1 MTAPMIEVIS
11 LFDGEFMGTHPVSL
25 NPDHVTFVAENNCG
39 NAIIYLSGGDA
50 PQMIAGRKEHYTP
63 LEPYAL
69 REDFD
74 RRPCDLPIGLQQ
86 RLWARTA
93 ILVGE
98 SRASVVAKINAARA
112 AARITVIRTE
122 GGAA

>member
-1 MTAPMIEVIS
+1 MSAPMIEVIS
-11 LFDGEFMGTHPVSL
+11 LFNGEFMGTHTVSL
-25 NPDHVTFVAENNCG
+25 NPDHVAFVAENNCG

-50 PQMIAGRKEHYTP
+50 PQLIAGRKEDYHP
-63 LEPYAL
+63 IEPYAL

-74 RRPCDLPIGLQQ
+74 RHPCDLPLGLQQ

-98 SRASVVAKINAARA
+98 SRASVVAKINEARTAART
-112 AARITVIRTE
+112 TVIRVE